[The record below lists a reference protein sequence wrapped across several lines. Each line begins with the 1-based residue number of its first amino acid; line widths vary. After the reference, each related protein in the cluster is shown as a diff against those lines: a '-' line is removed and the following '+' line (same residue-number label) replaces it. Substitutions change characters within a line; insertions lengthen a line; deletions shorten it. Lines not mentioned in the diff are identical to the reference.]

1 MWLRRGKNAHGNQKD
16 ESGFGQIDKIQIG
29 EGCRY
34 LSCRHCSAALT
45 ADSRMTFL
53 RDVHKARWLCS
64 DDLMVG
70 DKQWGGG
77 GQGGGSSVLNNE
89 KKNKVI

>member
-1 MWLRRGKNAHGNQKD
+1 MWLRRGKNAYGNQKD
-16 ESGFGQIDKIQIG
+16 ESGFGQIDRIQIG
-29 EGCRY
+29 EGCRC
-34 LSCRHCSAALT
+34 LSGRHCSAALT

-77 GQGGGSSVLNNE
+77 GEGGGSCVLNTDNTHI
-89 KKNKVI
+89 VS